1 MGMAGFVLGPVVIVL
16 LFNGYKILI
25 EERKDNEEPGE
36 DNNPV

>member
-25 EERKDNEEPGE
+25 EERKDAGDPEQ
-36 DNNPV
+36 DNSPV